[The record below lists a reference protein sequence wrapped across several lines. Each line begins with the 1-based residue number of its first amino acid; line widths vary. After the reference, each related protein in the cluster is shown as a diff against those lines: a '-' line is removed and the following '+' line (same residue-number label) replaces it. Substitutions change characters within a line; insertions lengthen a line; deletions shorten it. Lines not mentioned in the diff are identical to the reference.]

1 MGDCALIGLDWG
13 TTNLRAFLFADSGE
27 VLETRSSAQGAAKIS
42 RHYGA
47 NSDKRANGFSEAFA
61 ELCGDWVSA
70 QGELPVIATGMIG
83 SDIGIEE
90 THYEC
95 TPVDLSDHSF
105 DLVKTRLGMVEAHI
119 VPGVRTA
126 APVPSIMRGEET
138 TLVGLLKQISTPSSM
153 HILPGTHSKCVLVED
168 GVMTQFITM
177 MTGELYDLL
186 MTESTLRTPA
196 MGSETCWESFDV
208 GVSTAIA
215 NSTTLGLDGTLFI
228 TRTQAIL
235 SNGEVSSPRDFLS
248 GLLIGSEVERL
259 KATIPSDFAG
269 ETILS
274 APNTLQ
280 ERYLRVL
287 SRSGIAAKL
296 STGAETSEGLYA
308 LAVKHGLLG
317 E

>member
-13 TTNLRAFLFADSGE
+13 TTNLRAFLFSDSGE

-47 NSDKRANGFSEAFA
+47 NRDKRANGFSEAFA
-61 ELCGDWVSA
+61 ELCGDWASA

-83 SDIGIEE
+83 SDIGLAE

-95 TPVDLSDHSF
+95 TPIDLSDHGF

-119 VPGVRTA
+119 VPGVCTA

-138 TLVGLLKQISTPSSM
+138 TLVGLLKQTSTPSSM

-168 GVMTQFITM
+168 GVITQFVTM

-186 MTESTLRTPA
+186 TTESTLRTPA

-215 NSTTLGLDGTLFI
+215 NSTTLGLDGTLFV
-228 TRTQAIL
+228 TRTQAVL

-287 SRSGIAAKL
+287 SRSGIAVKL
-296 STGAETSEGLYA
+296 STGAETSEGLYE